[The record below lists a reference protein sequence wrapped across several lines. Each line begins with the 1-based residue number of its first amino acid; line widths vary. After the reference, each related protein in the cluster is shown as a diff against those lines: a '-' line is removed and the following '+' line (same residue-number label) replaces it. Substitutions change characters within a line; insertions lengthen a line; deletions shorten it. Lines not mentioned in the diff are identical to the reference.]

1 MGNQLA
7 QLRAERVEDAAEV
20 RQWAF
25 STFPGLEPNLETIF
39 AYHSVDGTGLLDY
52 TLIEKISRHLIMNFG
67 YTDLLLRL
75 TNIDGT
81 LDSRYISEGLAMLNV
96 NIRKPMALD
105 DFKNYVVCWL
115 DKLIE
120 IQDSDVENLN
130 TALQE
135 KQEEQK
141 TRIMNAVTQWRQ
153 RFKTI
158 DDFHIFCEDVRDA
171 KKMELDE
178 VVADVYEMQEKLNEQ
193 QLRLLQ
199 RQREVEEIYASVQ
212 AEEAAIQ
219 EALSNTPSATQLMS
233 EEIAKTFKQNVHGD
247 VTQFAYS
254 SDLTPFGAPVSAGAS
269 TAFKRNI
276 AKPRKPTRVL
286 GMC

>member
-7 QLRAERVEDAAEV
+7 QLRAERVEDATEV

-81 LDSRYISEGLAMLNV
+81 LDSRYISEGLALLNV

-130 TALQE
+130 TALRE

-158 DDFHIFCEDVRDA
+158 DDFHVFCEDVRDA

-219 EALSNTPSATQLMS
+219 EALSNAPSATQLMS

-247 VTQFAYS
+247 VTQFTYS